1 MKPDDLQKIRKAIRK
16 KYAEVSVSAE
26 GKFQYLTGKKGA
38 EALGYDTSILGDIPS
53 ELLNSFCGV
62 GNPFSI
68 AEIKQ
73 DSVVLDIGCGAGF
86 DLVVAS
92 RLTGPGGQIYGVD
105 LTREMIG
112 RANENLRKM
121 DVSNVEIIQ
130 VESEEIP
137 FGENKFDVV
146 ISNGVINL
154 SPRKQELFKEI
165 YRVLKPGGQFQFAD
179 IVAKKELPS
188 TLLASPE
195 AWSQ

>member
-1 MKPDDLQKIRKAIRK
+1 MSI
-16 KYAEVSVSAE
+16 SAD
-26 GKFQYLTGKKGA
+26 GKFQYLTGKEGA
-38 EALGYDTSILGDIPS
+38 EALGYDPSILKDIPP

-73 DSVVLDIGCGAGF
+73 GSVVLDVGSGAGF

-105 LTREMIG
+105 LTKEMVD
-112 RANENLRKM
+112 RANENLEKIG
-121 DVSNVEIIQ
+121 VSNVEILH

-137 FGENKFDVV
+137 FKDNMFDVV

-154 SPRKQELFKEI
+154 SPCKQDLFKEI
-165 YRVLKPGGQFQFAD
+165 HRVLKPGGQLQFAD
-179 IVAKKELPS
+179 IVAKKKLPS
-188 TLLASPE
+188 TLTSSLES
-195 AWSQ
+195 WSQ